1 MTCIPTFFLVARD
14 RLRELFLPI
23 ARLLGVLQRTMTAC
37 LRWQNVT
44 VHSWLEQTKT
54 AQDAKASVSES
65 SEPVFFSNFLDK
77 KTVDIYI
84 CNMSFVTFSLAV
96 IFTISPFST
105 SVFRVPKTVKVRQ
118 NTDRE
123 QNLRLDRILHLVTW
137 QLFIT
142 IAYLTDRQVEAKA
155 TNSRCSRSS
164 YSATRCESLVSPA
177 RCRIHRILLSAFESS
192 SIVKLVA
199 KADSALAH
207 GWYIVMATIEVWSWK
222 LSQRAVWLR
231 DL

>member
-1 MTCIPTFFLVARD
+1 MPAMTERD
-14 RLRELFLPI
+14 SAFMIGTNKDSPRCKSICFRK
-23 ARLLGVLQRTMTAC
+23 QRTC
-37 LRWQNVT
+37 
-44 VHSWLEQTKT
+44 
-54 AQDAKASVSES
+54 
-65 SEPVFFSNFLDK
+65 FFSNFLDK

-207 GWYIVMATIEVWSWK
+207 GWYIVMATIEVWS
-222 LSQRAVWLR
+222 
-231 DL
+231 